1 MVGSGPQGRVTKV
14 DLLKALEAPRAAQ
27 APSAPIQAPSVSIAP
42 SAPLAPVAGDQRIPL
57 KGLRKRIAEKMVK
70 SKTLMPHFTFVE
82 EMDCT
87 NLIAMRSRINKQLQ
101 ASGDKT
107 KLSYLPFICK
117 ALVAA
122 LRKYPTLNANFDEAT
137 QELVQKGTFNFG
149 VAVATDDGLIVPV
162 LKHVEQKS
170 VRQVASEVEVLA
182 DAARAKRSKPDDLS
196 GGTFT
201 ITSLGQTGG
210 LFATPIINHPEVAIL
225 GVHKMRERP
234 VVKGGKVEVATMMYL
249 SLSFDHRVIDGAV
262 GASFTYELIRYLE
275 NPELL
280 LMELT

>member
-1 MVGSGPQGRVTKV
+1 MLFRS
-14 DLLKALEAPRAAQ
+14 AQ
-27 APSAPIQAPSVSIAP
+27 ALSAPIQAPSVSIAP

-122 LRKYPTLNANFDEAT
+122 LRPPCRC
-137 QELVQKGTFNFG
+137 LVARPGCAAKLVCQ
-149 VAVATDDGLIVPV
+149 V
-162 LKHVEQKS
+162 L
-170 VRQVASEVEVLA
+170 
-182 DAARAKRSKPDDLS
+182 DAARAVHVAGDDLRLALDVARRMFREDARLEI
-196 GGTFT
+196 GGAAGDEVDEEADGFVGVEGFF
-201 ITSLGQTGG
+201 LGGG
-210 LFATPIINHPEVAIL
+210 GRCAEHQQ
-225 GVHKMRERP
+225 GR
-234 VVKGGKVEVATMMYL
+234 
-249 SLSFDHRVIDGAV
+249 DGEKS
-262 GASFTYELIRYLE
+262 ASHQCPCPR
-275 NPELL
+275 
-280 LMELT
+280 